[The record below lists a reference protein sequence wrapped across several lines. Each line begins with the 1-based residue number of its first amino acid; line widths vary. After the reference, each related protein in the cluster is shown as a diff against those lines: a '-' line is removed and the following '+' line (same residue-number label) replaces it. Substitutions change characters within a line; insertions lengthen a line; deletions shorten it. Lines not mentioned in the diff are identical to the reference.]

1 MINKPSGKRKV
12 WKIIAVIIGVL
23 IFITAG
29 ISIYFSI
36 RWKPVLTQKIKD
48 VVYEGS
54 KHLYSINF
62 KDIHLNILT
71 GSVTIDSILLAPDTT
86 VFNMR
91 KKEGTAPTHLFQ
103 VKLEQLKLR
112 RIEVLTVYF
121 KKKLEMNDIIL
132 AHPSINMIYNKVY
145 KKADTVKDKRSLYE
159 RISKTIQS
167 IHIKGIKIED
177 ADFDYVSGESGR
189 ILNSV
194 KHLNVKVKDLL
205 LDAHSENDNSRFY
218 YTKDVAFD
226 LAGYHSL
233 SKNKLYNM
241 KVDSITGSAVG
252 GKVHLKGF
260 RLIPLYPDLQFSRML
275 KTQKDRYD
283 LAFDRIDLMGVDFNR
298 LNTEGVLHA
307 GCLKIDQALAK
318 VFMNR
323 EMPPGTEDKTS
334 NFPHM
339 ALQRVPIQT
348 TIDTLI
354 LRKVNVAYTEY
365 NPITQQRGTVHID
378 NLNGRILNLTNDKA
392 SLARDHHAIAT
403 LDAHLIKAAQLNIR
417 INFDLLSKNAAFTFK
432 GNVGPVNMVKLNP
445 LSQALGLVKIESGQ
459 IQKIDFDFTANGKGS
474 AGTMYMY
481 YNNLKVSLLKEGE
494 DGKPVKKKGF
504 ISFLANELLIKD
516 ENPSKGKPVRM
527 AKVNFERP
535 PQASFFNLL
544 WKSVFIGMRET
555 VGLGIVPMKTPA
567 EGREVVVKKMEERKE
582 KREDRKEKRR
592 QKRAER
598 KAKKSA
604 D

>member
-1 MINKPSGKRKV
+1 MINKSSGKRKI
-12 WKIIAVIIGVL
+12 WKILALITGVL
-23 IFITAG
+23 FLLLAG
-29 ISIYFSI
+29 ISVYFSV

-71 GSVTIDSILLAPDTT
+71 GSVTIDSILLAPDTA
-86 VFNMR
+86 VFNA
-91 KKEGTAPTHLFQ
+91 KKKQGTAPTHLFQ
-103 VKLEQLKLR
+103 VKLEKLELR
-112 RIEVLTVYF
+112 RIAVLTVYL

-159 RISKTIQS
+159 RISKTIRS
-167 IHIKGIKIED
+167 VHINGIKIED

-194 KHLNVKVKDLL
+194 KHLNVKVNDLL
-205 LDAHSENDNSRFY
+205 LDAQSGDDTSRFY

-233 SKNKLYNM
+233 SKDKLYNM
-241 KVDSITGSAVG
+241 KVDSVTGSAKG

-260 RLIPLYPDLQFSRML
+260 RLIPMYPDLQFSRML

-283 LAFDRIDLMGVDFNR
+283 LAFDRIDLMGVDFTR

-307 GCLKIDQALAK
+307 RSLKIEGALAK

-323 EMPPGTEDKTS
+323 EMPPGTADKTA

-339 ALQRVPIQT
+339 ALQRVPVQT
-348 TIDTLI
+348 TIDTLN
-354 LRKVNVAYTEY
+354 LKKVNVAYTEY
-365 NPITQQRGTVHID
+365 NPVTQQRGTVHID
-378 NLNGRILNLTNDKA
+378 HLNGEIRNLTNDTA
-392 SLARDHHAIAT
+392 SLARDRHATAN
-403 LDAHLIKAAQLNIR
+403 LEAYLIKAARLNIY

-432 GNVGPVNMVKLNP
+432 GKVGPVDMVKLNP

-459 IQKIDFDFTANGKGS
+459 IQHIDFDFTANGKGS

-481 YNNLKVSLLKEGE
+481 YNNLKVALLKEGE

-582 KREDRKEKRR
+582 KREGRKEKRR
-592 QKRAER
+592 ERRAAR
-598 KAKKSA
+598 KAKKLA